1 MNYINY
7 EKSHNEMSPMKK
19 VTMKQG
25 FPNLAEFKIRITKI
39 LKIEFSFIKLYKQY
53 FYINYL

>member
-1 MNYINY
+1 
-7 EKSHNEMSPMKK
+7 MSPMKK